1 MADQLTRT
9 ITLHFDN
16 NDKLLKKNIAILG
29 STGSIG
35 TQALEVV
42 RSHPDLFGVEVLTA
56 QNNCDMLIRQAQEFR
71 PNAVV
76 IGNTSCYLKVAEA
89 LKSYPVK
96 VFAGPDSIAQIVEME
111 EIDLVLSAL
120 VGYAGLKP
128 TLSAI
133 TAGKQIALANKESL
147 VIAGDLVM
155 SEARKKNILVLPVD
169 SEHSAIFQCLVGELP
184 GTVEKVYLTAS
195 GGPFRGMRRSQL
207 ADVTKEAALQ
217 HPNWKMGHKITID
230 SASMMNKGL
239 EVIEARWLFNLKP
252 EQIGVIIHPQSVIH
266 SMVQF
271 VDGSMKAQMGLPD
284 MKLPIL
290 YAMTFPL
297 RMKSELPRFSFTDHP
312 ALNFEAPDLDLFRN
326 LALAYEALRQGGNMP
341 CILNAANEVA
351 VGAFLDDRIGF
362 LAMPEVIAHCM
373 QTVTYVKT
381 PLYDDYVASHKES
394 IIRAKEF
401 INHS

>member
-1 MADQLTRT
+1 MAALLTRT
-9 ITLHFDN
+9 ITLHFDHT
-16 NDKLLKKNIAILG
+16 DKLLKKNIAILG

-35 TQALEVV
+35 TRALEVV

-56 QNNCDMLIRQAQEFR
+56 QNNCDLLIRQAMEFR

-76 IGNTSCYLKVAEA
+76 IGNASCYSKVSEA
-89 LKSYPVK
+89 LKPYPVK
-96 VFAGPDSIAQIVEME
+96 VFAGTDSIAQIVEMD

-133 TAGKQIALANKESL
+133 AAGKQMALANKESL

-155 SEARKKNILVLPVD
+155 SEARKRNILVLPVD
-169 SEHSAIFQCLVGELP
+169 SEHSAIFQCLAGEMP
-184 GTVEKVYLTAS
+184 GTVEKIYLTAS
-195 GGPFRGMRRSQL
+195 GGPFRGMHRSQL
-207 ADVTKEAALQ
+207 ADVSKEAALQ
-217 HPNWKMGHKITID
+217 HPNWKMGPKITID

-239 EVIEARWLFNLKP
+239 EVIEARWLFNLRP
-252 EQIGVIIHPQSVIH
+252 EQIEVIIHPQSVIH

-271 VDGSMKAQMGLPD
+271 VDGSMKAQMGPPD

-290 YAMTFPL
+290 YAMTFPM

-312 ALNFEAPDLDLFRN
+312 VLNFEAPDLDLFRN
-326 LALAYEALRQGGNMP
+326 LSLAYEALRQGGNMP

-373 QTVTYVKT
+373 QTVTYLKT
-381 PLYDDYVASHKES
+381 PLYDDFVASHKES